1 MVVSAARRGRVGS
14 QPAVFHGWWIV
25 LVAFLCFAVNTGLI
39 FYAWSIFLVPLAT
52 AFGGHARVAGAYST
66 MQAVSALAGLWVG
79 RVVDRRGARPVE
91 IAGTLLLVAGFL
103 GMSQVRTLPQ
113 LYCCMAGPIA
123 LGSTC
128 IAGLPNN
135 AAVARWFVRKRG
147 RALGISTAGISAG
160 GIVFAPLAQFLTVRV
175 GWRAAYALLGG
186 LVAVLLLPPFLLF
199 MRRDPADLGL
209 LPDGERTGGSA
220 GDAAGGFL
228 ADRRGLRA
236 LHGRAL
242 ERAPLSGAA
251 ADRPWHAARA
261 CLPRAQRDGSHGSGW
276 QARLR
281 GAPRPLRSAAGGGR
295 VLLPPGRGRAA
306 ALAGPQPRRA
316 RLLRRALWLRDGRQ
330 RDAAREP
337 RRRGVRPA
345 PLRGD
350 QRPAHAVRGRGAGA
364 GGAGNRLAARPHR
377 ELWTGA
383 RARRGGGAPRR
394 GGRAPDAASAAAH
407 LARAGAFAYVAGRVQ
422 GLVIRWL
429 VSALALWLT
438 SLVVKGIEVHGVG
451 ALFFAAATIGILN
464 AIVRPVILLLTLPLN
479 VLTLGLFTL
488 VVNAAMIKLAADVVR
503 GFEVRS
509 FWSALGG
516 WLLLS
521 LFTFCINLLIGEN
534 GRIEVVRIRQIVR
547 Y

>member
-1 MVVSAARRGRVGS
+1 GR
-14 QPAVFHGWWIV
+14 
-25 LVAFLCFAVNTGLI
+25 C
-39 FYAWSIFLVPLAT
+39 
-52 AFGGHARVAGAYST
+52 GGP
-66 MQAVSALAGLWVG
+66 
-79 RVVDRRGARPVE
+79 RGAR
-91 IAGTLLLVAGFL
+91 
-103 GMSQVRTLPQ
+103 
-113 LYCCMAGPIA
+113 
-123 LGSTC
+123 
-128 IAGLPNN
+128 
-135 AAVARWFVRKRG
+135 ARD
-147 RALGISTAGISAG
+147 RAL
-160 GIVFAPLAQFLTVRV
+160 R
-175 GWRAAYALLGG
+175 
-186 LVAVLLLPPFLLF
+186 PPC
-199 MRRDPADLGL
+199 G
-209 LPDGERTGGSA
+209 
-220 GDAAGGFL
+220 GDAAGELL

-236 LHGRAL
+236 HHGRAL

-251 ADRPWHAARA
+251 ADRPWHGARA
-261 CLPRAQRDGSHGSGW
+261 CLPRARRDRGHGRRR

-295 VLLPPGRGRAA
+295 VLLPSGRGRAA
-306 ALAGPQPRRA
+306 ALAGAQPRRA
-316 RLLRRALWLRDGRQ
+316 RLLRRALRLRDGRQ

-345 PLRGD
+345 PLRDD

-364 GGAGNRLAARPHR
+364 GRAGDRLAAGPHR
-377 ELWTGA
+377 GLRAGA
-383 RARRGGGAPRR
+383 RARCGGGAPRR

-429 VSALALWLT
+429 ASALWLT

-534 GRIEVVRIRQIVR
+534 
-547 Y
+547 